1 MIVDRKDYVQY
12 MTVSKSHLD
21 DCTCSLTEQK
31 KALNDLYH
39 DPMILYI
46 AHHRLMQM
54 LNKTRFKNSD

>member
-39 DPMILYI
+39 DQTKHDLKI
-46 AHHRLMQM
+46 AI
-54 LNKTRFKNSD
+54 RFC